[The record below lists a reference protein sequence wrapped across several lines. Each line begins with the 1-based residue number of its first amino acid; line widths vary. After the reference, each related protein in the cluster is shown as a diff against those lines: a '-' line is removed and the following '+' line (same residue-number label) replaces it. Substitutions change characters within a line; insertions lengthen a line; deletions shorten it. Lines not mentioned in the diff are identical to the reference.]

1 VEANNVSLKTF
12 AAATAS
18 ILFIEALIRLI
29 PAGNALNSM
38 ATLAVVRCLE
48 GGLLV
53 FIAILL
59 EKDPGRIGLAPARIP
74 AGLRKGLIWSAGFGI
89 VVGIVYILLL
99 AAGINV
105 LQVFIASQ
113 KLSRQQTVIFFVVG
127 GVIGPI
133 AEEIFF
139 RGIVYGF
146 FRRWGAPVAVI
157 ASTLLF
163 VLIHPYGTNLPV
175 AQTVGGLVFAVAYER
190 EKSLVVPITI
200 HSLGNLAIF
209 SLALLG

>member
-1 VEANNVSLKTF
+1 MEANKISLKTF
-12 AAATAS
+12 AAAAAAV
-18 ILFIEALIRLI
+18 LCIEALFRLM
-29 PAGNALNSM
+29 PPG
-38 ATLAVVRCLE
+38 ATLTPLATLGVVRCLE
-48 GGLLV
+48 AVLLIY
-53 FIAILL
+53 IAVRL
-59 EKDPGRIGLAPARIP
+59 EKDPGSIGLTPARIP
-74 AGLRKGLIWSAGFGI
+74 AGLKQGLIWSAGFGLI
-89 VVGIVYILLL
+89 VGIFYIALL

-105 LQVFIASQ
+105 LHIFIASRDP
-113 KLSRQQTVIFFVVG
+113 SPQQLVIFFLVG

-146 FRRWGAPVAVI
+146 FRQWGVPLAVL

-163 VLIHPYGTNLPV
+163 VSIHPYGAHLPV

-190 EKSLVVPITI
+190 EKSLAVPITI